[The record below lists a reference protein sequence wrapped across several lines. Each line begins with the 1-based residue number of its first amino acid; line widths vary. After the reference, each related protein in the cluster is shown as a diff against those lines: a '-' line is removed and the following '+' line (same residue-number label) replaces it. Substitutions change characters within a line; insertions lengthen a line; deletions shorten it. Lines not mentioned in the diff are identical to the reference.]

1 MKKTIFVI
9 AAILAGAAL
18 YVWQDPQLSKKVLHQ
33 AEDIATPETTTV
45 YKWQDQDGNPVISNS
60 PPAGNIPYETVEY
73 HRDTN
78 VVPSGEP
85 EKRKK

>member
-1 MKKTIFVI
+1 MKKAIIIIT
-9 AAILAGAAL
+9 AILAGTAW
-18 YVWQDPQLSKKVLHQ
+18 YVWQDPQLSKKLLHQ

-45 YKWQDQDGNPVISNS
+45 YKWQDQNGNPVISNS
-60 PPAGNIPYETVEY
+60 PPAGNIPYETIEY

-85 EKRKK
+85 GKRKK